1 MPNTIPGLRSPYS
14 SVRNMVYLPRM
25 LDKIRLHAQGTLPA
39 DYVPNL
45 GKGFDGRCCHY
56 LGVRYEDLST
66 WILAHTGSNDEAALE
81 WAESQSAKVSPEKIE
96 IWNGY
101 MTKRGWRDDAR
112 PALEKRLQ
120 EAGLA
125 LDGPI
130 QTFFDYLD
138 FDEARPLHQG

>member
-1 MPNTIPGLRSPYS
+1 MPTIVPGLRSPYS
-14 SVRNMVYLPRM
+14 SVCNMVYLPRM
-25 LDKIRLHAQGTLPA
+25 LDKIRLHAKGALPA

-56 LGVRYEDLST
+56 LGVRYEDLSA
-66 WILAHTGSNDEAALE
+66 WVLAHAESTDEAILQ
-81 WAESQSAKVSPEKIE
+81 WAESQGVKLSTERIE

-101 MTKRGWRDDAR
+101 MMKRGWRDDAR
-112 PALEKRLQ
+112 PALEKRLS

-125 LDGPI
+125 ADGPI

-138 FDEARPLHQG
+138 FDEGRPLHQA